1 MSTTVEN
8 LQDSELYEL
17 IFACQTPEEKKA
29 VLIQLS
35 EEVKFKI
42 ELGETEEET
51 VNGGLIELYSN
62 KEHKEFDTFHG
73 WKKRGFKIKKG
84 SKCFFV
90 WTKPIKSKDKKENQK
105 EEKEEPKEYKF
116 FKMAYLFSNA
126 QIEEFKKPE

>member
-1 MSTTVEN
+1 MSTAVEN

-17 IFACQTPEEKKA
+17 IFACQTAEEKKA

-62 KEHKEFDTFHG
+62 KEHKQFDTFHG
-73 WKKRGFKIKKG
+73 WKKRCFKIKKG

-90 WTKPIKSKDKKENQK
+90 WTKPIKSKNKKENQK
-105 EEKEEPKEYKF
+105 EEKEEAKEYKF

-126 QIEEFKKPE
+126 QVEQFKKPE

>member
-1 MSTTVEN
+1 MSTAVEN

-17 IFACQTPEEKKA
+17 IFACQTAEEKKA

-35 EEVKFKI
+35 EEVKLKI
-42 ELGETEEET
+42 ELGETKEET

-90 WTKPIKSKDKKENQK
+90 WTKPIKSKNKKENQK
-105 EEKEEPKEYKF
+105 EEKEEVKEYKF

-126 QIEEFKKPE
+126 QVEQFKKPE